1 MSDIDATTEKL
12 KTIAEERVL
21 PYVKEDKNMEAVA
34 LTETK
39 KFRYNRVFRVDPPWQ
54 TIDLSKKERK
64 GKTFEELQEM
74 RKKVWEERQKA

>member
-12 KTIAEERVL
+12 KTIAEEKVL
-21 PYVKEDKNMEAVA
+21 PYVKEDKNMEAIA
-34 LTETK
+34 LTETE

-54 TIDLSKKERK
+54 TINLSKKERK

-74 RKKVWEERQKA
+74 RKKVWEERQRV

>member
-21 PYVKEDKNMEAVA
+21 PYVKEDKTMENIV
-34 LTETK
+34 LTETEK
-39 KFRYNRVFRVDPPWQ
+39 IRHNRVFRIDPPWQ